1 MISYQNDDGSWHYSL
16 AKKGRWIDSY
26 HSGYVLDCLLAYQVL
41 TKDYSYSECLSKGY
55 EFFKHAFITNEGIP
69 KFYNNYIYP
78 IDCTSAA
85 QLITTLINFGD
96 NQIAFNIAKWM
107 ILNMQKDDGSFKF
120 RRYKYKHQY
129 IFYEMVQCMDVPSTN
144 IIKKSLNE
152 YSILPYSPCAFSF
165 I

>member
-26 HSGYVLDCLLAYQVL
+26 HSGYLSYYRLPFL
-41 TKDYSYSECLSKGY
+41 TKDYRYSECLSKGY
-55 EFFKHAFITNEGIP
+55 GFKHAFITNEGIP

-120 RRYKYKHQY
+120 RRYKYY
-129 IFYEMVQCMDVPSTN
+129 N
-144 IIKKSLNE
+144 INT
-152 YSILPYSPCAFSF
+152 SF
-165 I
+165 MRWSNAWMFQALTLLKNQ

>member
-1 MISYQNDDGSWHYSL
+1 MKVYQ
-16 AKKGRWIDSY
+16 
-26 HSGYVLDCLLAYQVL
+26 
-41 TKDYSYSECLSKGY
+41 
-55 EFFKHAFITNEGIP
+55 

-78 IDCTSAA
+78 IDCTSVA

-120 RRYKYKHQY
+120 RRYKYY
-129 IFYEMVQCMDVPSTN
+129 N
-144 IIKKSLNE
+144 INTSFMRWSNAWMFQAPTLLKSMNE
-152 YSILPYSPCAFSF
+152 YSILPYSPAHFHLLK